1 MEPHPVISLPSSTEP
16 LPAAGSV
23 HFVGTAT
30 VLLRLGG
37 FTILTDPNFLHQG
50 EHARLG
56 YGLRS
61 RRLTE
66 PSMAIA
72 ELPHLDAIV
81 LSHHHGDHFDDRAAD
96 ELRKDVPIIT
106 TAHAAEKLARQGFTD
121 ARPLATWESQVL
133 RRGGRELRAT
143 SLPGRHGPGA
153 LDRLL
158 PDVMGTM
165 LDLSEDG
172 ELLHRIYIS
181 GDTLLHDRLE
191 EIPPRFP
198 GVDLGLFH
206 LGGTRILGVMLTM
219 DARQGVRA
227 MRLIDPDVAIPIHY
241 DDYTVFRSGLDELS
255 AELAGSDLEHK
266 VRYLERGDEF
276 AFAIGMPTELG
287 EQDPPRRS

>member
-1 MEPHPVISLPSSTEP
+1 MEPHPVISLTGVPERP
-16 LPAAGSV
+16 DRGSV

-72 ELPHLDAIV
+72 DLPPLDAIV

-96 ELRKDVPIIT
+96 ELRKDVPILT
-106 TAHAAEKLARQGFTD
+106 TAHAAEKLAGQGFTD
-121 ARPLATWESQVL
+121 ARPLATWQSQVL
-133 RRGGRELRAT
+133 RRGSSELRAT
-143 SLPGRHGPGA
+143 SLPGRHGPGVI
-153 LDRLL
+153 DRLL

-165 LDLSEDG
+165 LDLTEHG
-172 ELLHRIYIS
+172 ELLYRVYIS

-191 EIPPRFP
+191 EIPSRFP

-206 LGGTRILGVMLTM
+206 LGGTRILGLMLTM
-219 DARQGVRA
+219 DARQGVQV
-227 MRLIDPDVAIPIHY
+227 MRLIDPDIAVPIHY
-241 DDYTVFRSGLDELS
+241 DDYTVFTSGLDDLR
-255 AELAGSDLEHK
+255 AEVAGTDLERR
-266 VRYLERGDEF
+266 VRYLEIGDEF
-276 AFAIGMPTELG
+276 DFRVDRPAS
-287 EQDPPRRS
+287 RRGAE